1 MLKTKQKNII
11 SQRTLTTPRG
21 RGFSRLNKP
30 LGLISLDKS
39 QRTYYYGNTIFNIN
53 VLYFLQDTDF
63 LSGKGAKANMKIK
76 TSITLSEE
84 IVREIDELSSQYGN
98 RSALIEQAIRDFL
111 ATEAKRR
118 RDLQD
123 IEILNR
129 RSDALNKEAE
139 DVLSYQV
146 AV

>member
-1 MLKTKQKNII
+1 MIISIISIIFLDKTK
-11 SQRTLTTPRG
+11 RE
-21 RGFSRLNKP
+21 
-30 LGLISLDKS
+30 
-39 QRTYYYGNTIFNIN
+39 YYYSNTIFNIN
-53 VLYFLQDTDF
+53 VFYILQDTDF

-84 IVREIDELSSQYGN
+84 IIREIDELSGQYGN

-118 RDLQD
+118 RDFQD
-123 IEILNR
+123 VEILNR

>member
-1 MLKTKQKNII
+1 MSIMIISIISIDKTK
-11 SQRTLTTPRG
+11 RA
-21 RGFSRLNKP
+21 
-30 LGLISLDKS
+30 
-39 QRTYYYGNTIFNIN
+39 YYYSNTIFNTN
-53 VLYFLQDTDF
+53 VFYILQGTDF

-84 IVREIDELSSQYGN
+84 IIREIDELSSQYGN
-98 RSALIEQAIRDFL
+98 RSALIEKAIRDFL

-118 RDLQD
+118 RDFQD

>member
-1 MLKTKQKNII
+1 MIISIISIIFLDKTK
-11 SQRTLTTPRG
+11 RE
-21 RGFSRLNKP
+21 
-30 LGLISLDKS
+30 
-39 QRTYYYGNTIFNIN
+39 YYYSNTIFNIN
-53 VLYFLQDTDF
+53 VFYILQDTDF
-63 LSGKGAKANMKIK
+63 FSTKGAKANMKIK

-84 IVREIDELSSQYGN
+84 IIREIDELSSQYGN
-98 RSALIEQAIRDFL
+98 RSALIEKAIRDFL
-111 ATEAKRR
+111 ASEAKRR